1 MKIRGYR
8 IELGE
13 IELTLDKHDTVK
25 QAVVVAREDEPGD
38 KRLVAYCLAEE
49 GKNISTGEL
58 RKFLSDKLPEY
69 MMPSAFVQVENF
81 PRTPSGKIDRRN
93 LPAPS
98 GNRPDL
104 GNVFVAPETDLQKM
118 FANKWEHL
126 LKLEGIGVH
135 DNFSSWE
142 VIPCLL

>member
-1 MKIRGYR
+1 
-8 IELGE
+8 
-13 IELTLDKHDTVK
+13 
-25 QAVVVAREDEPGD
+25 
-38 KRLVAYCLAEE
+38 
-49 GKNISTGEL
+49 
-58 RKFLSDKLPEY
+58 

-98 GNRPDL
+98 GKRPDL

-126 LKLEGIGVH
+126 LKLEGIGIH
-135 DNFSSWE
+135 DNFFELGGNS
-142 VIPCLL
+142 LLALKFIAELRQEQQLDLPVVKCISTPIFFH